1 MTNIL
6 IIDDDVTFC
15 LMLETYLKKHN
26 FKVTNIYAPKEVY
39 DIIKKNHFDIVLTD
53 WRLPDMDGMEVIKI
67 IKKHAPETQ
76 IIMMT
81 NYANY
86 ASAIQ
91 SIKEGAFSYMPKP
104 FNPEDLLN
112 LIKEALT
119 EKEKKVQKKQNKSK
133 GNFFEGK
140 SPAFESLLKYINLV
154 APTSMSV
161 LINGESGTGKEYV
174 ARKIHE
180 MSSRNK
186 SPFIAV
192 DCGAIPKDL
201 ASSEFFG
208 HIKGAFT
215 GAVFD
220 KKGCFELANGG
231 TLFLDEI
238 GNLQYETQ
246 IQLLR
251 AIQERI
257 VHPVGSDKT
266 IPIDVRIIAATNE
279 NLKSTIQD
287 GSFRGDL
294 YHRLNEFEIMIPP
307 LRERVEDILPF
318 AQFFLDQA
326 NQDLDKTVTG
336 FDHEVEKVFSNYNWP
351 GNLREMK
358 NMIKRATL
366 LNQNGTIGLS
376 DISPDIYNS
385 GADENNLKLTKQS
398 KENEKDIIE
407 KTLEKTN
414 YNKSKAARLLNID
427 RKTLYNKLKLHSIA
441 TEKNTDDDED

>member
-1 MTNIL
+1 
-6 IIDDDVTFC
+6 
-15 LMLETYLKKHN
+15 MLETYLKKHH
-26 FKVTNIYAPKEVY
+26 FKVTNIYSPKEVY
-39 DIIKKNHFDIVLTD
+39 DIIKKHNFEVVLTD
-53 WRLPDMDGMEVIKI
+53 WRLPDMDGMEIIKL
-67 IKKHAPETQ
+67 IKKHSPNTQ
-76 IIMMT
+76 TIMMT

-91 SIKEGAFSYMPKP
+91 SIKEGAFSYLPKP

-112 LIKEALT
+112 LINEALS
-119 EKEKKVQKKQNKSK
+119 EKIKKEKKEQNKPK

-140 SPAFESLLKYINLV
+140 SPAFENLLNYINLV

-174 ARKIHE
+174 ARKIHDI
-180 MSSRNK
+180 SIRNK

-257 VHPVGSDKT
+257 IHPVGSDKT

-279 NLKSTIQD
+279 NLKSAIQD
-287 GSFRGDL
+287 GSFREDL
-294 YHRLNEFEIMIPP
+294 YHRLNEFELKIPP

-318 AQFFLDQA
+318 AQFFLEQA
-326 NQDLDKTVTG
+326 NNDLNKTVSG
-336 FDHEVEKVFSNYNWP
+336 FDDEVERIFTNYSWS

-366 LNQNGTIGLS
+366 LNQSGIIS
-376 DISPDIYNS
+376 MSEISPDIYSNGS
-385 GADENNLKLTKQS
+385 GENNLKLNKQS

-427 RKTLYNKLKLHSIA
+427 RKTLYNKLKQYAIAGDKHSNEE
-441 TEKNTDDDED
+441 T

>member
-279 NLKSTIQD
+279 NLKSTILD

-385 GADENNLKLTKQS
+385 GIDENNLKLTKQS